1 MAKSNYGVQ
10 RSAFTGQFVIKEGHT
25 VRGGITSTATLA
37 NRPPPPAPN
46 KTPPSEAI
54 KK

>member
-1 MAKSNYGVQ
+1 MAKSSFREQ
-10 RSAFTGQFVIKEGHT
+10 RSSFTGQFVIKEGHT
-25 VRGGITSTATLA
+25 VRGGVTSTATLA

-46 KTPPSEAI
+46 KTPPREAI